1 MPVLDTLKNFIR
13 QGKNA
18 VSQPHGSSVKSGN
31 ASDSEKQSFNNAEAA
46 ARIVQEEKL
55 AKQDSKLP
63 SYPGLERFTLIM
75 EMGDGAFS
83 KVYKAYDI
91 QTGDYVA
98 VKVVTKPDKSV
109 AESQRHLHP
118 KMKKRPKATERANI
132 LKEVQIMR
140 GINHP
145 NVIRLIS
152 FSESADY
159 YYLVLELCDG
169 GELFHQIVKLTYFSE
184 DLARHVITQVAHAIR
199 HLHEECGVV
208 HRDIKPENILFN
220 PIPVLPSK
228 APKKL
233 QPSHPDD
240 APKVDEG
247 EFQPGVGGGGIG
259 EIKLADFG
267 LSKVIWDASTMTPCG
282 TVGYTA
288 PEIIRDQKYSKAVD
302 MWAMGCVLYTLLCG
316 FPPFY
321 DESIKLLTE
330 KVAKGQY
337 SFLSPWWDHIS
348 DSSKDLITHLLC
360 IDPDERYTIDE
371 FLHHPWVQEGQQP
384 TPQPEVDE
392 SAPTP
397 SAAEDTLQPP
407 SDAATRKDLLT
418 PGVTM
423 KQAFDV
429 TYAVQRMGEEKKR
442 KKALYER
449 IGNMK
454 FAEGQMDDNIMET
467 HDENLISESADED
480 SSSEEESDD
489 DIDKLLP
496 ATLNNALQNNA
507 GGGAIG
513 DELTKRLQ
521 AAQQKRIAKKVAEQQ
536 KRRDAAGQQNL
547 SSADPNPAQSARRS
561 RRAPF
566 ELNMNNATLLA
577 KRSIAPTE
585 A

>member
-18 VSQPHGSSVKSGN
+18 VSAQQGTLPKDQVAHDN
-31 ASDSEKQSFNNAEAA
+31 EKRSFNNTEAA
-46 ARIVQEEKL
+46 VRIVEEEKL
-55 AKQDSKLP
+55 AKADKRLP
-63 SYPGLERFTLIM
+63 SYPKLERYTLIS

-83 KVYKAYDI
+83 KVYKAYDT

-98 VKVVTKPDKSV
+98 VKVVTKPDKNA

-140 GINHP
+140 SIHHD

-152 FSESADY
+152 FSESDDY

-169 GELFHQIVKLTYFSE
+169 GELFHQIVKLTFFSE
-184 DLARHVITQVAHAIR
+184 DLARHVITQLAHALR

-220 PIPVLPSK
+220 PIPIVPSK
-228 APKKL
+228 NPKSL
-233 QPSHPDD
+233 PLSHPDD
-240 APKVDEG
+240 APKLDEG
-247 EFQPGVGGGGIG
+247 EFTPGVGGGGIG
-259 EIKLADFG
+259 IVKLADFG

-321 DESIKLLTE
+321 DESIKTLTE
-330 KVAKGQY
+330 KVARGEY
-337 SFLSPWWDHIS
+337 SFLSPWWDDIS
-348 DSSKDLITHLLC
+348 SSSKDLITHLLC

-371 FLHHPWVQEGQQP
+371 FLQHPWIQKGQDNLP
-384 TPQPEVDE
+384 KEPQPIPVVVDTPLTANPE
-392 SAPTP
+392 S
-397 SAAEDTLQPP
+397 
-407 SDAATRKDLLT
+407 RKDLLS
-418 PGVTM
+418 PGVSM
-423 KQAFDV
+423 KEVFDV

-442 KKALYER
+442 RKALYER
-449 IGNMK
+449 MGNLKM
-454 FAEGQMDDNIMET
+454 
-467 HDENLISESADED
+467 ADETTEGGTQAFQDSIDSGDD
-480 SSSEEESDD
+480 SSSTLEDSDD
-489 DIDKLLP
+489 EFGRVLLP
-496 ATLNNALQNNA
+496 ADVPAALA
-507 GGGAIG
+507 GKMGG
-513 DELTKRLQ
+513 DDLTRRLQ
-521 AAQQKRIAKKVAEQQ
+521 AAQQRRIARKVAEQKQ
-536 KRRDAAGQQNL
+536 RQATLVASPDTQSTV
-547 SSADPNPAQSARRS
+547 SSTSSKRS

-566 ELNMNNATLLA
+566 DLNMNNATLLM
-577 KRSIAPTE
+577 KRNIEPPKA
-585 A
+585 

>member
-1 MPVLDTLKNFIR
+1 MV
-13 QGKNA
+13 
-18 VSQPHGSSVKSGN
+18 
-31 ASDSEKQSFNNAEAA
+31 
-46 ARIVQEEKL
+46 
-55 AKQDSKLP
+55 P
-63 SYPGLERFTLIM
+63 S
-75 EMGDGAFS
+75 
-83 KVYKAYDI
+83 
-91 QTGDYVA
+91 
-98 VKVVTKPDKSV
+98 
-109 AESQRHLHP
+109 
-118 KMKKRPKATERANI
+118 
-132 LKEVQIMR
+132 
-140 GINHP
+140 
-145 NVIRLIS
+145 
-152 FSESADY
+152 
-159 YYLVLELCDG
+159 
-169 GELFHQIVKLTYFSE
+169 
-184 DLARHVITQVAHAIR
+184 
-199 HLHEECGVV
+199 
-208 HRDIKPENILFN
+208 DIKPENILFN
-220 PIPVLPSK
+220 PIPIAPSK

-337 SFLSPWWDHIS
+337 SFLSPWWDTIS
-348 DSSKDLITHLLC
+348 DSSKDLIRHLLC

-371 FLHHPWVQEGQQP
+371 FLRHPWVQEGQQP
-384 TPQPEVDE
+384 TPQPENDE
-392 SAPTP
+392 TAPRP
-397 SAAEDTLQPP
+397 GVANDTLQPP
-407 SDAATRKDLLT
+407 TDAATRKDLLS

-429 TYAVQRMGEEKKR
+429 TYAVQRMGEDKKR

-454 FAEGQMDDNIMET
+454 FDDNQMEEDNSLDAVDQDT
-467 HDENLISESADED
+467 ISESADDD
-480 SSSEEESDD
+480 SSSEESEED
-489 DIDKLLP
+489 DIDQLLP
-496 ATLNNALQNNA
+496 ATLNSAALSNA
-507 GGGAIG
+507 GGSALG

-521 AAQQKRIAKKVAEQQ
+521 AAQQKRIAKRMAEQQ
-536 KRRDAAGQQNL
+536 KRRDAAGQQKV
-547 SSADPNPAQSARRS
+547 SAATPNSAYNARKS

-577 KRSIAPTE
+577 KRNIAPTE